1 MAALNIPAIAR
12 LAVGNAWSLAA
23 SVLTDCTLT
32 DEPAVVRDPVTEAE
46 TITWGFT
53 FSLLKA
59 NKTGAFFWDSKEE
72 IDEGGDQAAMD
83 AALAVEKRMAMVRV
97 VDCPGI
103 TEVSTLAKITEGA
116 KVWNVLKADAPPG
129 GAIYILTL
137 RR

>member
-23 SVLTDCTLT
+23 SVLTAATLT

-53 FSLLKA
+53 FSL
-59 NKTGAFFWDSKEE
+59 NAFFWDSKEE